1 MSHVLLITLFLL
13 IQVQKLQ
20 VCETGS
26 KDAEN
31 LTKELS
37 LKNDTLIKVKT
48 NR

>member
-20 VCETGS
+20 VCEPAL

-37 LKNDTLIKVKT
+37 LKNDTLIKVNT

>member
-20 VCETGS
+20 VCETAL

-31 LTKELS
+31 LAKELS
-37 LKNDTLIKVKT
+37 LKNDTLIKVNT